1 MKTIN
6 DLSNVLDSFDSWLSA
21 CAVVTAVRDL
31 PTVNVRAG
39 EKFLILGASI
49 AKNKVQ
55 IRSTTDPSWCVW
67 APWRDANG
75 SQCFQLARKDKG

>member
-31 PTVNVRAG
+31 PAVNVHVLR
-39 EKFLILGASI
+39 EIP
-49 AKNKVQ
+49 
-55 IRSTTDPSWCVW
+55 DPGRQHSEE
-67 APWRDANG
+67 
-75 SQCFQLARKDKG
+75 